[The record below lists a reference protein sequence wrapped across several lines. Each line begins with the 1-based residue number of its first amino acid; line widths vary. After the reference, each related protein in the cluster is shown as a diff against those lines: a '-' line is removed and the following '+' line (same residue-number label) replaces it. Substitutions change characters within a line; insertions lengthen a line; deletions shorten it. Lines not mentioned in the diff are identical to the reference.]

1 MEKLEIN
8 EEYLNSLD
16 DGKLDLL
23 INYYRNIIKK
33 LKFEKEQEEAK
44 YRKEWQELIDKYE
57 REYLKSRIKILFFT
71 VNKKNELRE
80 KARQDIKGIYVDKDR
95 LLNIKNEIEISFQKI
110 DMINKIIE
118 ERKKIKCIEVD
129 EKLFVKSKQVITNP
143 LDTVVTTSIPTQERF
158 SRTKKR

>member
-33 LKFEKEQEEAK
+33 LKFEKEQEEVK

-129 EKLFVKSKQVITNP
+129 EKLIILPFEFDEMNY
-143 LDTVVTTSIPTQERF
+143 E
-158 SRTKKR
+158 